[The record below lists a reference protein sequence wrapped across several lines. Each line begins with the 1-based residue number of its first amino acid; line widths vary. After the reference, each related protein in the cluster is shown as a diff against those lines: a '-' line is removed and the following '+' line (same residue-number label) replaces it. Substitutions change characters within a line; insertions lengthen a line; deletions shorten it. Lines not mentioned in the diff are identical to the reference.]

1 MPHPVRDNQTTTTPP
16 HQPSPPHPTPAGDPP
31 GRPTSPPSR
40 LPTPSLAAR
49 RGRSWRAGRPAAQLT
64 LAGWRAV
71 RPRQP
76 TTRACH
82 LPPPTA
88 RLQAAGP
95 GAFRC
100 SRLLVCHA
108 PPPLAALR
116 ATNWGHVGCR
126 WVGPAEQAIG
136 PPCSRSCGPRSTCA
150 WPGWCLWATR
160 SRSCFSAPL
169 PAVPSPLCTGSAPS
183 IGLAGALV
191 RSGVT
196 ELGRG
201 CAGWGGEALARSC
214 AAHVVGSRARTART
228 GGVGA
233 VPPCARAGASGSGAE
248 RHAGAGRGAGR
259 PCVWKLAPQD
269 PPFNLIQLIF
279 E

>member
-1 MPHPVRDNQTTTTPP
+1 MTWHFQEAEDFAEVQAIALQEHLITVSANEPVEVGLEKNDVEVTNV
-16 HQPSPPHPTPAGDPP
+16 ALAW
-31 GRPTSPPSR
+31 
-40 LPTPSLAAR
+40 LPTPRWLPGVGAAGAQAGQSRSRRSLGGA
-49 RGRSWRAGRPAAQLT
+49 P
-64 LAGWRAV
+64 V
-71 RPRQP
+71 PPCPP

-88 RLQAAGP
+88 RLWAAGP

-100 SRLLVCHA
+100 SRLLVCPA

-126 WVGPAEQAIG
+126 WVGPAEQASG

-160 SRSCFSAPL
+160 SRSCFSASL

-183 IGLAGALV
+183 VGLAGALV
-191 RSGVT
+191 RSGVA
-196 ELGRG
+196 ELGWG

-214 AAHVVGSRARTART
+214 AAHVVGSRTDCPH
-228 GGVGA
+228 GGVVVGRA
-233 VPPCARAGASGSGAE
+233 PCKGTR
-248 RHAGAGRGAGR
+248 
-259 PCVWKLAPQD
+259 
-269 PPFNLIQLIF
+269 
-279 E
+279 

>member
-1 MPHPVRDNQTTTTPP
+1 MAHHAPPGPRQPDHYNLSASTFPTPP
-16 HQPSPPHPTPAGDPP
+16 HPRRGPP

-40 LPTPSLAAR
+40 LPTPRWQPSVGAAGAQAGQARSR
-49 RGRSWRAGRPAAQLT
+49 RSPGGAP
-64 LAGWRAV
+64 V
-71 RPRQP
+71 RPRQH

-100 SRLLVCHA
+100 SRLLVCPA

-116 ATNWGHVGCR
+116 AADWGRAGCR
-126 WVGPAEQAIG
+126 WVGLAEQTSG

-150 WPGWCLWATR
+150 WPGWCLWATH
-160 SRSCFSAPL
+160 SRSCFSASL

-183 IGLAGALV
+183 VGLAGALV
-191 RSGVT
+191 RSGVA

-201 CAGWGGEALARSC
+201 HAGWGGEALARSC
-214 AAHVVGSRARTART
+214 AAHGGQTCGLPARVGWGPCHHVQRPALVAAALRGMRGR
-228 GGVGA
+228 GGG
-233 VPPCARAGASGSGAE
+233 RAGPACG
-248 RHAGAGRGAGR
+248 
-259 PCVWKLAPQD
+259 
-269 PPFNLIQLIF
+269 I
-279 E
+279 

>member
-1 MPHPVRDNQTTTTPP
+1 MPHPVRDNQTTTTSP

-40 LPTPSLAAR
+40 LPTPRWQPSVGAAGAQAGQARSR
-49 RGRSWRAGRPAAQLT
+49 RSPGGAP
-64 LAGWRAV
+64 V
-71 RPRQP
+71 RPRQH

-100 SRLLVCHA
+100 SRLLVCPA

-116 ATNWGHVGCR
+116 AADWGRAGCR
-126 WVGPAEQAIG
+126 WVGLAEQTSG

-150 WPGWCLWATR
+150 WPGWCLWATH
-160 SRSCFSAPL
+160 SRSCFSASL

-183 IGLAGALV
+183 VGLAGALV
-191 RSGVT
+191 RSGVA

-201 CAGWGGEALARSC
+201 HAGWGGEALARSC
-214 AAHVVGSRARTART
+214 AAKCGGQTCGLHL

-233 VPPCARAGASGSGAE
+233 VPPCAKAGASGSGAE

-259 PCVWKLAPQD
+259 PCVRNLAPQA
-269 PPFNLIQLIF
+269 PPFNLIQSFF

>member
-40 LPTPSLAAR
+40 LPTPPLAAR
-49 RGRSWRAGRPAAQLT
+49 RGRSWRAGRPVAQPT
-64 LAGWRAV
+64 LAGWRAG
-71 RPRQP
+71 
-76 TTRACH
+76 
-82 LPPPTA
+82 LPPPPHNSRLPPAAPNGSSAGSRARGFSLLSAA
-88 RLQAAGP
+88 RLHA
-95 GAFRC
+95 
-100 SRLLVCHA
+100 A

-126 WVGPAEQAIG
+126 WVGPAEQASG

-160 SRSCFSAPL
+160 SRSCFSASL

-183 IGLAGALV
+183 VGLAGALV

-196 ELGRG
+196 ELGWE

-214 AAHVVGSRARTART
+214 AAHVVGSRADCPHGW
-228 GGVGA
+228 GGG
-233 VPPCARAGASGSGAE
+233 RATMCK
-248 RHAGAGRGAGR
+248 GRR
-259 PCVWKLAPQD
+259 
-269 PPFNLIQLIF
+269 
-279 E
+279 

>member
-1 MPHPVRDNQTTTTPP
+1 MPHPVRDNQTTTTSP

-40 LPTPSLAAR
+40 LPTPRWQPSVGAAGAQAGQARSR
-49 RGRSWRAGRPAAQLT
+49 RSPGGAP
-64 LAGWRAV
+64 V
-71 RPRQP
+71 RPRQH

-100 SRLLVCHA
+100 SRLLVCPA

-116 ATNWGHVGCR
+116 AADWGRAGCR
-126 WVGPAEQAIG
+126 WVGLAEQTSG

-150 WPGWCLWATR
+150 WPGWCLWATH
-160 SRSCFSAPL
+160 SRSCFSASL

-183 IGLAGALV
+183 VGLAGALV
-191 RSGVT
+191 RSGVA

-201 CAGWGGEALARSC
+201 HAGWGGEALARSC
-214 AAHVVGSRARTART
+214 AAKCGGQTCGLHP

-233 VPPCARAGASGSGAE
+233 VPPCAKAGASGSGAE

-259 PCVWKLAPQD
+259 PCVRNLAPQA
-269 PPFNLIQLIF
+269 PPFNLIQLFF

>member
-1 MPHPVRDNQTTTTPP
+1 MTHHARPGPRQPDHYNPSASTFPTPPPQGTPLAAQRPPQQAPHP
-16 HQPSPPHPTPAGDPP
+16 PAGCPAWAP
-31 GRPTSPPSR
+31 GAQAGQARSR
-40 LPTPSLAAR
+40 RSLGGA
-49 RGRSWRAGRPAAQLT
+49 P
-64 LAGWRAV
+64 V

-108 PPPLAALR
+108 PPTLAALR

-126 WVGPAEQAIG
+126 WVGPAEQASG

-150 WPGWCLWATR
+150 WPGWCLWATH
-160 SRSCFSAPL
+160 SRSCFSASL
-169 PAVPSPLCTGSAPS
+169 PAVPSPLCTGSAPFV
-183 IGLAGALV
+183 GLAGALV
-191 RSGVT
+191 RSGGT

-201 CAGWGGEALARSC
+201 YAGWGGEALARSC
-214 AAHVVGSRARTART
+214 AAHVVGSRVDCPHGW
-228 GGVGA
+228 GGG
-233 VPPCARAGASGSGAE
+233 RATMCK
-248 RHAGAGRGAGR
+248 GRR
-259 PCVWKLAPQD
+259 
-269 PPFNLIQLIF
+269 
-279 E
+279 